1 GIARGSSALRL
12 AERIRS
18 SGRMSASRGT
28 RRMRV
33 VDSEH
38 GRRGSSRNETPA
50 LRPLCGHA
58 RSRRAPQSVPAISPR
73 KARTVLAQST
83 WKEPAPPAIRCVLVA
98 TQVVEQSVDIDADF
112 LLTDLA
118 PTDMLLQ
125 RIGRLWRHQRPQR
138 PNLVA

>member
-1 GIARGSSALRL
+1 
-12 AERIRS
+12 
-18 SGRMSASRGT
+18 
-28 RRMRV
+28 
-33 VDSEH
+33 
-38 GRRGSSRNETPA
+38 
-50 LRPLCGHA
+50 
-58 RSRRAPQSVPAISPR
+58 SVPAISPR

-125 RIGRLWRHQRPQR
+125 RIGRLWRHQGRPEMAAQR
-138 PNLVA
+138 PAAAKDEVWVNHSTLQPGGDADALKQALGKSARVYAPYVLLRSLAEWQRVAESGLLSL